1 MIDFEQVWVKLNMC
15 LDLKRK
21 SPCYLDLTLLFPHF
35 YFTVWSWDCCCC
47 LQPQRP
53 KKLASDLMVVG
64 VVLSGILRRVSVC
77 RMSLFSRLL
86 PIFSWE
92 KKDVNTL
99 WSNTTKNP
107 SKPYSTNSTS
117 SLHNVHSTTQDS
129 LVLHP
134 RPPTNPL
141 FFLFHL
147 GFHL

>member
-1 MIDFEQVWVKLNMC
+1 MFGPQAQISL
-15 LDLKRK
+15 LDTTI
-21 SPCYLDLTLLFPHF
+21 SPFLF
-35 YFTVWSWDCCCC
+35 YCVWSWDCCCC

-77 RMSLFSRLL
+77 VGWVSSRLL

-129 LVLHP
+129 LEHP

-147 GFHL
+147 GSFVNQNV